1 MVGKRVYS
9 KCKRLF
15 YKWYDNIFASRI
27 IKNHKYTTPDF
38 IIIGAQKAGTT
49 SLFQYLGQ
57 HPEILPPKEKELAY
71 FAWNRGKGL
80 NWYLN
85 NFPKK
90 TEKVDKLTFEG
101 TPAYIYLEKSP
112 KLISKLFPD
121 IKFILILRDPV
132 ERAYSHWQFY
142 HESKFV
148 REQQLNLR
156 DKRSFE
162 DAIND
167 ELKKERIR
175 WHSRY
180 LDRGKYAQQIRNWY
194 RYFEKDQ
201 ILILESKNFKEQPKE
216 TLQQVTQFLG
226 ISNYYEKY
234 FFENKGE
241 EGLKKSV
248 DKTNGETLKK
258 YNINK
263 YKNNLNKDTKEKLR
277 GYYRPFDEELEQLL
291 GRELSWMKN

>member
-1 MVGKRVYS
+1 MIGKNIFIKYEHI
-9 KCKRLF
+9 L
-15 YKWYDNIFASRI
+15 YKWYNDTFGIRI
-27 IKNHKYTTPDF
+27 IKNHKHTIPDF
-38 IIIGAQKAGTT
+38 IIIGVQKGGTT

-71 FAWNRGKGL
+71 FAWNQSKGL
-80 NWYLN
+80 NWYLKK
-85 NFPKK
+85 FPKK
-90 TEKVDKLTFEG
+90 TEKADRLTFEG
-101 TPAYIYLEKSP
+101 TPAYIYLKKAP

-121 IKFILILRDPV
+121 IKFILLLRDPV

-148 REQQLNLR
+148 REQQPHLKDN
-156 DKRSFE
+156 RSFE

-167 ELKKERIR
+167 ELGKEKIS

-180 LDRGKYAQQIRNWY
+180 LDRGKYVQQIRNWY

-201 ILILESKNFKEQPKE
+201 ILILESKTFKEKPKD

-234 FFENKGE
+234 SFEEKGE
-241 EGLKKSV
+241 EGLKKTV
-248 DKTNGETLKK
+248 DERNGEILRK
-258 YNINK
+258 YNVNK
-263 YKNNLNKDTKEKLR
+263 YVNNLDSNTKKKLR
-277 GYYRPFDEELEQLL
+277 DYYRPFDEELEQLL
-291 GRELSWMKN
+291 GRKLSWMKN